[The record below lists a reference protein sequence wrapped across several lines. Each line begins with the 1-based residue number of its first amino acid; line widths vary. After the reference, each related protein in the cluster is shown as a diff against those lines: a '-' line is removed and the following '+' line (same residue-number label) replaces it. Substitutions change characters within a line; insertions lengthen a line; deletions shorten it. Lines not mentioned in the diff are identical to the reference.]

1 MTAFDTILNNSAKAV
16 GLNPY
21 IIEDIPDRNA
31 KANINFK
38 FPAIWR
44 NFNEP
49 FQPLFDNNQL
59 YEREMSLYFVHV
71 GFDKFSKELINEH
84 IQEMMYKYEI
94 FKYLMQRAG
103 IMLTFT
109 SKPFPNWK
117 QTNYNEF
124 GIVFNLTA
132 TYSKCLTI

>member
-1 MTAFDTILNNSAKAV
+1 MTAFDTILNNSAKAA

-21 IIEDIPDRNA
+21 IVADLPERNA
-31 KANINFK
+31 KANINYK

-44 NFNEP
+44 NFYEP
-49 FQPLFDNNQL
+49 FQPLFDNNQQ
-59 YEREMSLYFVHV
+59 YERQMSLYFVHL
-71 GFDKFSKELINEH
+71 GFDKYSKEIVNEH
-84 IQEMMYKYEI
+84 ILDLMYQYEK
-94 FKYLMQRAG
+94 FKDLMQRAG
-103 IMLTFT
+103 IMLTFREQ
-109 SKPFPNWK
+109 PLPNWK